1 MTALPYVEQ
10 GDATGIP
17 VLMLHGVTDSWR
29 SFELVMPHLPEDIRA
44 IAATQ
49 RGHGDAPKPDSG
61 YLIEDLAGDAVEL
74 MDDLGVERAVV
85 VGHSMG
91 SWVAQRIAIDHP
103 DRLMGMVL
111 AGSFVGSVARYPELA
126 AAMREL
132 GDVPVP
138 VTAEYAREFQAS
150 TVAKPL
156 DPEQLEV
163 FVRESLKAPPHVWR
177 ETFNGFAELD
187 QGDELRDVQV
197 PALLAW
203 GDRDAFTGR
212 AAQQELLALLGDAR
226 LEVYEGA
233 GHAVH
238 WDQPLRFARDV
249 AAFSRY
255 SAALQLSRSP

>member
-1 MTALPYVEQ
+1 MTPLPYVEQ

-29 SFELVMPHLPEDIRA
+29 SFELALPHLPDDIRA
-44 IAATQ
+44 IAVTQ
-49 RGHGDAPKPDSG
+49 RGHGDAPKPERG
-61 YLIEDLAGDAVEL
+61 YLIEDLASDAVEL
-74 MDDLGVERAVV
+74 LDDLGIERAVA

-91 SWVAQRIAIDHP
+91 SWVVQRIAIDHP
-103 DRLMGMVL
+103 ERLIGAVL
-111 AGSFVGSVARYPELA
+111 AGSFVGSVARDPKLA
-126 AAMREL
+126 AGMREL
-132 GDVPVP
+132 GDVPDP
-138 VTAEYAREFQAS
+138 VTAAYAREFQES

-156 DPEQLEV
+156 DPDQLEV

-177 ETFNGFAELD
+177 AAFNGFAELD
-187 QGDELRDVQV
+187 QGDELQGVRV
-197 PALLAW
+197 PTLLAW
-203 GDRDAFTGR
+203 GDRDAFTPR
-212 AAQQELLALLGDAR
+212 AAQDELLASLPESR

-255 SAALQLSRSP
+255 SAALQLSR

>member
-1 MTALPYVEQ
+1 MAEVERYSPICPLTV
-10 GDATGIP
+10 DRP
-17 VLMLHGVTDSWR
+17 VMLHRWERLTFLHWAY
-29 SFELVMPHLPEDIRA
+29 EPALVQRLLPP
-44 IAATQ
+44 
-49 RGHGDAPKPDSG
+49 G
-61 YLIEDLAGDAVEL
+61 L
-74 MDDLGVERAVV
+74 
-85 VGHSMG
+85 
-91 SWVAQRIAIDHP
+91 
-103 DRLMGMVL
+103 
-111 AGSFVGSVARYPELA
+111 SV
-126 AAMREL
+126 
-132 GDVPVP
+132 
-138 VTAEYAREFQAS
+138 
-150 TVAKPL
+150 
-156 DPEQLEV
+156 
-163 FVRESLKAPPHVWR
+163 